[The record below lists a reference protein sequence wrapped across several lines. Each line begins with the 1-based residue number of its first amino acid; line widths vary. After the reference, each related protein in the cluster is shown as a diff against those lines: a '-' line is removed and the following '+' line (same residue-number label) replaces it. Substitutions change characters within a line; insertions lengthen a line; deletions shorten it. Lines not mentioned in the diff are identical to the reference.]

1 VTKEDLAARRGL
13 DSPVYDPAED
23 SRLLAE
29 AAVDRL
35 ETGEVALDVGTG
47 SGYVASTVAAE
58 TGATV
63 YGCDVNPHACRR
75 ARDAGVTVVRTDLV
89 SGFREATFDWVLFNP
104 PYLPTPPE
112 VEGDDWMEAALSG
125 GEDGRRVVDPF
136 LDSVRRVLAPD
147 GHVLLLVSTLTD
159 VDAVSERAAANGL
172 VAGEVA
178 SESFPFERLVV
189 LELVPE

>member
-29 AAVDRL
+29 VAVDRL
-35 ETGEVALDVGTG
+35 EAGDVALDVGTG

-75 ARDAGVTVVRTDLV
+75 ARDAGVPVVRTDLV
-89 SGFREATFDWVLFNP
+89 SGFREGSFDWVLFNP

-147 GHVLLLVSTLTD
+147 GRVLLLVSTLTD

-172 VAGEVA
+172 VAEEVA

-189 LELVPE
+189 LELVSG